1 MNIKQEILKILAR
14 HLSLEA
20 HRVFLFGSRAS
31 GRAKKWSDFDI
42 GIEGKSSIPLKT
54 LTQIEVDLEESDIP
68 YIVQVVDFNR
78 VSDKFKNFALN
89 NIQLW
94 TTN

>member
-1 MNIKQEILKILAR
+1 MDTKQEILKIIAR
-14 HLSLEA
+14 HLPLENY
-20 HRVFLFGSRAS
+20 RVFLFGSRALN
-31 GRAKKWSDFDI
+31 RAKKWSDFDI

-54 LTQIEVDLEESDIP
+54 LAKIEVDLEESDIP
-68 YIVQVVDFNR
+68 YIVEVVDFNR